1 MTDNETNQTEEKAA
15 EQAVSESPAVTVEQL
30 SRMFAGY
37 AENVR
42 RQILALR
49 SKDKI
54 VSNLTAE
61 VEKYRDDFVFRLLKP
76 FCVGLISYLE
86 DCKKTM
92 RSIDSYVKDVPTV
105 LKYASYVRDDL
116 YDILANEGVELEGTE
131 FFYRGKPLFGQRA
144 AAPQHAA
151 PAKAE
156 EVPAESAEMPVE
168 MEEVPVE
175 RAEASDGAAELPAED
190 MPAEAEIA
198 AAEEPVDPAEEMLRI
213 ARENSER
220 LIAILAEREERDKVL
235 LSYEEKLGSI
245 EEDYSDAILL
255 PYLRKLARAYVD
267 VSQAYDEIKEEITDE
282 NMREEYASVIS
293 LAIEATQLL
302 LDTAGVI
309 IVEDVSDTYDIK
321 TNRLMKMVST
331 EDETLDKKVAFR
343 YTAAYLY
350 EGKLLYPSR
359 VDVYKYTPKN

>member
-1 MTDNETNQTEEKAA
+1 MKDNVTNQTEEKAA
-15 EQAVSESPAVTVEQL
+15 EQAVSQSPAVTAEQL

-37 AENVR
+37 ADNVR

-86 DCKKTM
+86 DCKKTL
-92 RSIDSYVKDVPTV
+92 RSLDSYVKDVPTV

-116 YDILANEGVELEGTE
+116 YDLLANEGVELEGTE
-131 FFYRGKPLFGQRA
+131 FIYRGKPLFGQRA
-144 AAPQHAA
+144 IAPQHVA

-168 MEEVPVE
+168 AAEVPLE
-175 RAEASDGAAELPAED
+175 TAELPAEGT
-190 MPAEAEIA
+190 PAEAEIA
-198 AAEEPVDPAEEMLRI
+198 AAEEPADPTEEMLRI
-213 ARENSER
+213 ARENSEK

-255 PYLRKLARAYVD
+255 PYLRKLARAYAD
-267 VSQAYDEIKEEITDE
+267 VSQAVDEIKEEITEE

-293 LAIEATQLL
+293 LAIEAAQLL

-309 IVEDVSDTYDIK
+309 IAEDVGDTYDIK
-321 TNRLMKMVST
+321 TNRLMKMVPT
-331 EDETLDKKVAFR
+331 EDETFDKKVAFR